1 MAESVRKRAKV
12 RSMPKVTTGKKKKK
26 SKSCLKVDFYTRR
39 FFRKNGRAK
48 LNIVQ

>member
-26 SKSCLKVDFYTRR
+26 KQKLSKS
-39 FFRKNGRAK
+39 
-48 LNIVQ
+48 